1 MRPWANAS
9 EFASALIVLNEDGVV
24 AAAIGNFGISGL
36 RHGVGAFAIGDL
48 VPGAERNQ
56 SAAMGARPFVGAFVL
71 LRPVDVIGKLVVNID
86 MIELSSGLIVLG
98 SPSLTGISRDSRT
111 AVVALEQNSSVIR
124 VDPHHVIVAVRGA
137 QFLE

>member
-48 VPGAERNQ
+48 VPGAGWNQ
-56 SAAMGARPFVGAFVL
+56 SAAVGARSFIGAFVL

-86 MIELSSGLIVLG
+86 MIELSSWLIVLG
-98 SPSLTGISRDSRT
+98 NPSLTGISRDGR
-111 AVVALEQNSSVIR
+111 APVI
-124 VDPHHVIVAVRGA
+124 A
-137 QFLE
+137 FE

>member
-9 EFASALIVLNEDGVV
+9 ELARSLIVIYKD
-24 AAAIGNFGISGL
+24 AIMSAAIGNFVTSGL
-36 RHGVGAFAIGDL
+36 RHSVGAFAIGDL

-56 SAAMGARPFVGAFVL
+56 SAAVGARPFVGAFVL

-98 SPSLTGISRDSRT
+98 SPSLTGISRDSRP